1 MGPFV
6 FGGDEPGALA
16 RVLYTGGDFR
26 IGGDG
31 PRIVVLYSLV
41 PWVGLIALGYAFGR
55 IVAMPA
61 AARDRW
67 CVRIGVAATLA
78 FLVLRGFNIYG
89 DPRPWNPA
97 PPGAVSPLAPLF
109 SFLNTAKY
117 PASLLFLLM
126 TLGPSIAAMPLL
138 ERWRGWMGHAL
149 EVFGRVPLFYYL
161 LHIPAIHVAAI
172 VVSLVR
178 SGAVSPWLFSNH
190 PMEPGPP
197 PPGAVWS
204 LPLLY
209 LVTAVVVTL
218 LYFPCRWY
226 ADVKAKRPHWAVSML

>member
-1 MGPFV
+1 M
-6 FGGDEPGALA
+6 
-16 RVLYTGGDFR
+16 
-26 IGGDG
+26 
-31 PRIVVLYSLV
+31 
-41 PWVGLIALGYAFGR
+41 
-55 IVAMPA
+55 
-61 AARDRW
+61 
-67 CVRIGVAATLA
+67 ATLA
-78 FLVLRGFNIYG
+78 FLVLRGFNVYG

-117 PASLLFLLM
+117 PASMLFLLM
-126 TLGPSIAAMPLL
+126 TLGPSIAALPLL
-138 ERWRGWMGHAL
+138 ERWRGGIGRVL
-149 EVFGRVPLFYYL
+149 EVFGRVPLFYYV

-172 VVSLVR
+172 VVSLLR
-178 SGAVSPWLFSNH
+178 TGAVSPWLFANH

-197 PPGAVWS
+197 PPDTVWS

-226 ADVKAKRPHWAVSML
+226 ADVRERRPHWAVSML